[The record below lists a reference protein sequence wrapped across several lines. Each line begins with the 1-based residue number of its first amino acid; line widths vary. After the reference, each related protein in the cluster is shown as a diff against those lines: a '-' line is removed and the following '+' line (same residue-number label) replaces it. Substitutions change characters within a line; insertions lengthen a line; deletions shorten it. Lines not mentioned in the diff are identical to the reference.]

1 MVTIGIDLGGTNIV
15 AGVVDE
21 QYRILASAKCKTKA
35 SRPADA
41 IIADMAR
48 VSREAVA
55 KAGLSM
61 DDVAYVGIGAPGTC
75 NAETGM
81 VEYANNL
88 PFANLPLCDKM
99 HELLGKPVYIENDAN
114 AAAWGEVKAGAAKG
128 AKSCVCVTLGTGV
141 GGGIVIDGKIYGG
154 FNFAG
159 AEIGHTVIVQGGE
172 PCTCGRHGCWEAYA
186 SATALIRQTREAM
199 QAHPDSVM
207 WKLAG
212 SLDDANG
219 LTAFDAMR
227 AGDAAGA
234 QVVAQYIDYIA
245 CGVINMINIFQ
256 PEVVCIGGGVSK
268 EGETLLAPMR
278 EKIERERYSRYSARQ
293 SRLCVAALGNDAGV
307 IGAACLGEM
316 ALG

>member
-21 QYRILASAKCKTKA
+21 QYRILASAKCKTNAK
-35 SRPADA
+35 RPAVEILD
-41 IIADMAR
+41 DMAQ
-48 VSREAVA
+48 VCREAVK
-55 KAGLSM
+55 KAGLTM
-61 DDVAYVGIGAPGTC
+61 DDVAHVGIGAPGTC
-75 NAETGM
+75 NAETGC

-88 PFANLPLCDKM
+88 PFDHLPLRDM
-99 HELLGKPVYIENDAN
+99 MNERLQKPIYIENDAN

-141 GGGIVIDGKIYGG
+141 GGGIVLDGKIYAG
-154 FNFAG
+154 FNSAG
-159 AEIGHTVIVQGGE
+159 AEIGHSVIVKDGE
-172 PCTCGRHGCWEAYA
+172 SCTCGRKGCWEAYA

-199 QAHPDSVM
+199 KEHPDSYM

-212 SLDDANG
+212 SLEGANG

-227 AGDAAGA
+227 AGDAAGKA
-234 QVVAQYIDYIA
+234 VVDAYIDYVA
-245 CGVINMINIFQ
+245 VGVIDMINIFQ

-278 EKIERERYSRYSARQ
+278 EKIERERYSRNSVRQ

-307 IGAACLGEM
+307 IGAACLGQPKH
-316 ALG
+316 

>member
-21 QYRILASAKCKTKA
+21 QYRILASAKCKTRA
-35 SRPADA
+35 ERSADE
-41 IIADMAR
+41 IVDDMAK

-55 KAGLSM
+55 RAGLTM
-61 DDVAYVGIGAPGTC
+61 DDVAYIGIGAPGTC
-75 NAETGM
+75 NTETGL

-88 PFANLPLCDKM
+88 PFDNLPLRRMMTERLD
-99 HELLGKPVYIENDAN
+99 KPVYIENDAN

-128 AKSCVCVTLGTGV
+128 AQSCVCVTLGTGV

-159 AEIGHTVIVQGGE
+159 AEIGHTVIVRNGE
-172 PCTCGRHGCWEAYA
+172 PCTCGRRGCWEAYA
-186 SATALIRQTREAM
+186 SATALVQQTREAM
-199 QAHPDSVM
+199 KAHPDSKM
-207 WKLAG
+207 WELAG
-212 SLDDANG
+212 TLEGANG

-227 AGDAAGA
+227 AGDAAGK
-234 QVVAQYIDYIA
+234 QVVDTYIDYVAI
-245 CGVINMINIFQ
+245 GVIDMINIFQ

-268 EGETLLAPMR
+268 EGETLLGPMR
-278 EKIERERYSRYSARQ
+278 EKIERERYSRYSKRQ
-293 SRLCVAALGNDAGV
+293 STVCAAMLGNDAGV

-316 ALG
+316 V